1 MPAVTD
7 LDPDL
12 PDLDS
17 IPTQPPP
24 PAPSETLD
32 YGVPTPRPRPPRTG
46 GGRLWRLLAL
56 ILAGQASLVTSAVL
70 VAVER
75 PSLAWAVAAVALTD
89 VFMVATF
96 SMVLGM
102 VGRTR

>member
-1 MPAVTD
+1 MIDDVV
-7 LDPDL
+7 L

-24 PAPSETLD
+24 PIPRGEAEYPER
-32 YGVPTPRPRPPRTG
+32 RPRAPRPRTG
-46 GGRLWRLLAL
+46 GGRLWRLLVL

-75 PSLAWAVAAVALTD
+75 PSLAWAVSAVAITD
-89 VFMVATF
+89 AFMVVCF
-96 SMVLGM
+96 SMVLG
-102 VGRTR
+102 VLGRNR